1 MSRLH
6 RFLWAW
12 LCAVALVF
20 GIASLL
26 GLAFGEGEH
35 VLLGPIGSLAA
46 LALSCMVWRRLR
58 VARSVSRRGRPI

>member
-1 MSRLH
+1 
-6 RFLWAW
+6 
-12 LCAVALVF
+12 VALVF

-58 VARSVSRRGRPI
+58 AARSVSRRGRPI